1 MLFQHACRK
10 TLRGRHLGRHVGA
23 TCLPQC
29 ARITAGILAGTL
41 FLRYIGR
48 SGKATRLRLGPAP
61 GSILAILDLDLGK
74 APGLY
79 FGHFGPPFWQKGPWL
94 QLSLALAGAGELES
108 PQVPPK
114 TLFVPLAAPV
124 CALAC
129 KLGLW
134 VCMRAYI
141 HTSMHTYIHTD
152 RHGSSK
158 PNSLANSGQIL
169 DLQSSLANP
178 DLNMCRR
185 VLVTA
190 PLVFWPP
197 GRWVILSPPTRR
209 RCSLRRRASCHCE
222 RSRVLAAVGGWV
234 GIFLRQKSGTL
245 WLCQNSYWTWPLID
259 IADFP
264 STFTRWYHIWIHILL
279 RMILWWK

>member
-41 FLRYIGR
+41 FLATFVPAVSVFCRFCF
-48 SGKATRLRLGPAP
+48 SSKSLGKGILAEAVKLRVSVWARLRGQFWQFWTSIWARLRA
-61 GSILAILDLDLGK
+61 SILAILGLHSGKKGLGCSS
-74 APGLY
+74 P
-79 FGHFGPPFWQKGPWL
+79 WPWL
-94 QLSLALAGAGELES
+94 ARGGSNPPRSLQKPSSFPWL
-108 PQVPPK
+108 P
-114 TLFVPLAAPV
+114 LFVRLHASWG
-124 CALAC
+124 CESAC
-129 KLGLW
+129 
-134 VCMRAYI
+134 VHTYI

-245 WLCQNSYWTWPLID
+245 WLCQNSY
-259 IADFP
+259 
-264 STFTRWYHIWIHILL
+264 
-279 RMILWWK
+279 